1 MQVCLLWLFLPKLH
15 CAQNDAQKI
24 RQKVKIKMNR
34 RFIHHLEDAG
44 HIPSEFSR
52 AEWED
57 LAYR

>member
-1 MQVCLLWLFLPKLH
+1 MQVCLLWLLYPS
-15 CAQNDAQKI
+15 CIVGNDAQKI
-24 RQKVKIKMNR
+24 RQKVKTKMNR
-34 RFIHHLEDAG
+34 SFIHHLEDAG